1 MVSNRTFL
9 ITKGLTP
16 YTPTR
21 TPNWADPDHPSYHVV
36 SAIIFGLS
44 AAGRWYA
51 PEINVTRIPFT
62 VSMLMV
68 PAFYFLS
75 IHNKEHRFNYT
86 SGERVSFERN
96 LEFYP
101 VTRRAWNRA
110 KEINLAENNKQEEK

>member
-1 MVSNRTFL
+1 M
-9 ITKGLTP
+9 
-16 YTPTR
+16 
-21 TPNWADPDHPSYHVV
+21 
-36 SAIIFGLS
+36 
-44 AAGRWYA
+44 
-51 PEINVTRIPFT
+51 
-62 VSMLMV
+62 SMLMV

-110 KEINLAENNKQEEK
+110 KAIYLAENNKQEEK